1 MYSKSGDGQ
10 RALTQNFKKGTVKPN
25 VVMMISFCTCLHFL
39 QMFCT
44 QCGNQIS
51 QGHCFCAVCGSKCPF
66 VETERKDVPTF
77 EEFIKERNSDFDA
90 LTQVKA
96 AERKDRFIPKRKKKP
111 AADLVKVSE

>member
-1 MYSKSGDGQ
+1 
-10 RALTQNFKKGTVKPN
+10 
-25 VVMMISFCTCLHFL
+25 
-39 QMFCT
+39 MFCT

-51 QGHCFCAVCGSKCPF
+51 QGHCFCAVCGSKCPPISNTVVPF

-77 EEFIKERNSDFDA
+77 EEFFKQRNSDFDG

-96 AERKDRFIPKRKKKP
+96 AERKDRFVPKRKKKP